1 MYKKGDI
8 VLVSG
13 HWPLNVEFAVN
24 TRKTIDYYCSLNDY
38 DFYYDELEP
47 LEKEIHQL
55 HYRRCDILKRAS
67 LRFPDAKW
75 FVWLDT
81 DVFANRMDLRI
92 EETIDLS
99 DRNILYHLFYEK
111 PEKDYP
117 HVWDFKYEIETKNKV
132 NTGVKFVS
140 QEAIKIEADI
150 WDLRNDKMWKRF
162 PYEQRVMVEK
172 IIPENLDRIVI
183 HQPYVLNCFQ
193 YFYPIQN
200 ALFVHLC
207 GRSEIYRKNF
217 IKSLLKNGLN
227 DKALIK
233 PKENKKIR
241 NIEKVEKKTVKQVKH
256 IIIAKINKHRSIRN
270 NKR

>member
-13 HWPLNVEFAVN
+13 HWPLDVDFAIN
-24 TRKTIDYYCSLNDY
+24 TRKTIDHYCNLNDY
-38 DFYYDELEP
+38 DFYYDEFEP
-47 LEKEIHQL
+47 LEKEVHQL

-81 DVFANRMDLRI
+81 DVFVNRMDLRI

-99 DRNILYHLFYEK
+99 DGNILYHLFYER
-111 PEKDYP
+111 PEEDYP
-117 HVWDFKYEIETKNKV
+117 SVWDFKYRIKTENKV

-140 QEAIKIEADI
+140 QEAIKIESDI
-150 WDLRNDKMWKRF
+150 WDLRNDRIYKRF

-183 HQPYVLNCFQ
+183 HQPYVLNC
-193 YFYPIQN
+193 YERFYPIQD

-207 GRSEIYRKNF
+207 GRPEIYRKEF
-217 IKSLLKNGLN
+217 MEKLLKNGLN
-227 DKALIK
+227 DKVLINA
-233 PKENKKIR
+233 EEYKKATT
-241 NIEKVEKKTVKQVKH
+241 IEKIEKKPIKH
-256 IIIAKINKHRSIRN
+256 SIIAKNDKHISKRR